1 MKNTLLSI
9 LAVAAMVSC
18 SNEKTPSDD
27 SISREIKLNG
37 AIVSVNTKGSI
48 GATDNFTASIGGWE
62 STGNPIYT
70 AAPTWQTT
78 TSISG
83 GAQNDDVTLATPQ
96 YYNADNGIKTYVKGW
111 YPAGTPVSGIVS
123 FSNTDGSVDVLY
135 ANAVSGSKLTP
146 IASSLSFSHL
156 TSQLNFEVVA
166 GKGLAA
172 GTTLTSIT
180 VKDVQAP
187 VSLNLTNGSLGTE
200 TPKDY
205 LVQNIT
211 NNPTIGK
218 TALSVGN
225 PLMILSGTTLKLKVV
240 TSNATFDDV
249 AVTLNQDASLVAG
262 KAYTIKLT
270 FTQVGIVF
278 SSSVSPWTNETGAG
292 QVE

>member
-18 SNEKTPSDD
+18 SNEKTQSDD

-37 AIVSVNTKGSI
+37 VVTGVSTKNSI
-48 GATDNFTASIGGWE
+48 GATDNFTAAIGGWE
-62 STGNPIYT
+62 STNNPVYT
-70 AAPTWQTT
+70 TTPTWQTT
-78 TSISG
+78 ASISG
-83 GAQNDDVTLATPQ
+83 GAQNNDVTFALPQ

-111 YPAGTPVSGIVS
+111 YPAGTPASGIVS
-123 FSNTDGSVDVLY
+123 FANTDGSVDVLY

-146 IASSLSFSHL
+146 IASSLTFNHL

-180 VKDVQAP
+180 VKNVQAP
-187 VSLNLTNGSLGTE
+187 VSLNLANGSLGAE
-200 TPKDY
+200 PAKDY

-211 NNPTIGK
+211 TNPTIK
-218 TALSVGN
+218 TALPVGN
-225 PLMILSGTTLKLKVV
+225 PLMILSGTTLKVKVV

-249 AVTLNQDASLVAG
+249 VVTLNQDASLVAG

-278 SSSVSPWTNETGAG
+278 SSSVTPWSNETGAG